1 MPLWRISLSLEIVNL
16 NFVKNKEKWT
26 KEDEMIFDDIHT
38 NKWDINI
45 CDINGAKSLYY
56 YTL

>member
-1 MPLWRISLSLEIVNL
+1 MAYLSLCLEIVNL